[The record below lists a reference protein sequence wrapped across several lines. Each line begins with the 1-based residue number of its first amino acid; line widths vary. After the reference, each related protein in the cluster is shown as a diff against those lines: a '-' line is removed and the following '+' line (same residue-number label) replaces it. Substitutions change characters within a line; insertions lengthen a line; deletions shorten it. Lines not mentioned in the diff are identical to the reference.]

1 MSIVSFSPFGYEG
14 VIVTIEVDL
23 RRGIPAIDIVGLADS
38 AVKEARERMRAAIT
52 NSGFDFPSERVLINL
67 SPADVKKEGSGFDL
81 AIALAV
87 LQAKNQGATDIITQR
102 KVLILGE
109 LELSGKIRAVR
120 GVHAAISSSLTEDIF
135 ACIIPEEN
143 KEDAKSFP
151 NIPIYPVSH
160 LKDALSI
167 FSKIMAPD
175 FTYVSHEN
183 FEEDNQNALIFDQ
196 DFPLDFGEIVGQ
208 DFLLRGLQIAA
219 AGGHNLM
226 TFGPPGCGKTLALQC
241 FPSIL
246 PLLDKEESQTV
257 TRIYSLTG
265 LSNNRDGFIQKP
277 PFRMPHQSASLEG
290 IIGGGKYCTPG
301 EISLAHNGVLFLDEA
316 GEFRSTVLQALRIPL
331 EKGSITLSRAGRST
345 TFPARFQLLLATNPC
360 PCGNFGSENKI
371 CICNPRS
378 IEQYWKKFS
387 APLLDRID
395 IRIPVQTANHNLMDT
410 TSKKTTSKDLQPAIA
425 KALSIQ
431 KSRQSKK
438 NSFLTP
444 EEIVYFCKLSSE
456 NQEYLEQAAEKYN
469 FSARAIHSCVKVAR
483 TIADMEGSFSIEREH
498 LTEAIEYRKNEGA
511 LNICL

>member
-52 NSGFDFPSERVLINL
+52 NSGFEFPGERVLINL

-81 AIALAV
+81 AIAIAV
-87 LQAKNQGATDIITQR
+87 LQAKNQCTIEAITQR
-102 KVLILGE
+102 KVLIVGE

-120 GVHAAISSSLTEDIF
+120 GVHAAISSSLSEDIF

-143 KEDAKSFP
+143 KEEAKSFP
-151 NIPIYPVSH
+151 NIPIFPVSH
-160 LKDALSI
+160 LKDAVNI
-167 FSKIMAPD
+167 FSKIMDPN
-175 FTYVSHEN
+175 FTYVSQDE
-183 FEEDNQNALIFDQ
+183 FEENLQNDIIFDQ
-196 DFPLDFGEIVGQ
+196 DFSLDFGDIIGQ

-246 PLLDKEESQTV
+246 PLLNKEESQTV
-257 TRIYSLTG
+257 TRIHSLTG
-265 LSNNRDGFIQKP
+265 LNSNQERFIQKP

-290 IIGGGKYCTPG
+290 VIGGGKYCTLG

-316 GEFRSTVLQALRIPL
+316 GEFRSSVLQALRIPL

-360 PCGNFGSENKI
+360 PCGNFGSDNKI

-395 IRIPVQTANHNLMDT
+395 IRIPVQTVNHSLMN
-410 TSKKTTSKDLQPAIA
+410 SSNKKTTSKDLQPAIA

-438 NSFLTP
+438 NCFLTP
-444 EEIVYFCKLSSE
+444 EEIIYFCKLTSE
-456 NQEYLEQAAEKYN
+456 NQEYLEQMAEKYN

-483 TIADMEGSFSIEREH
+483 TIADMEGCFSIEKKH
-498 LTEAIEYRKNEGA
+498 LTEAVEYRKNEGA